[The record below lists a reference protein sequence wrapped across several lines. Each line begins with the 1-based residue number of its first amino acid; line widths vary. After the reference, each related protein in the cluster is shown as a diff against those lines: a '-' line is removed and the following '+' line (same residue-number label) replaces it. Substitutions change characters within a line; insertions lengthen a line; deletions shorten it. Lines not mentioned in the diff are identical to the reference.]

1 METSKNVKFPYYSG
15 NIKLTKAIGYVSL
28 AEFINAHRYPKQN
41 TLDIMEQVQIA
52 SAAGDLTLKRELKHK
67 LFSFTPSVKIKLGFG
82 RKYDNVEQWTG
93 IMQLDFDGIETIEK
107 AHELKEYIFTTYQCV
122 ICTYLSPSGKGVK
135 ALIRITKPT
144 SKEHFKAI
152 HKTVEAEFEQ
162 LGYFDTAT
170 KNGLLPLFLSIDVN
184 IYSRDF
190 SEAIPWDKED
200 WTIEKKSTHK
210 DTPNPT
216 STFVPTARYSNEEI
230 YNYEKTIRIFQ
241 KRIDNIVDA
250 GHPQVRTACLLLGSR
265 AGAGYITKSEAEQLA
280 TRWIELNDYLQKN
293 LRGYIDTAMWAIGE
307 GYKSPKYY

>member
-1 METSKNVKFPYYSG
+1 METSKTVRFPYYSG
-15 NIKLTKAIGYVSL
+15 NIKLTKAIGYVTL
-28 AEFINAHRYPKQN
+28 EDFVNAHAMPIQR
-41 TLDIMEQVQIA
+41 TVDIMEQVK
-52 SAAGDLTLKRELKHK
+52 AAAEAGNLTLKRELKHK
-67 LFSFTPSVKIKLGFG
+67 LYSFTPSVLIKVGVG
-82 RKYDNVEQWTG
+82 RKYDNVEDWTG

-107 AHELKEYIFTTYQCV
+107 AHELKEYLLTTYQCV

-144 SKEHFKAI
+144 SKEHFKALY
-152 HKTVEAEFEQ
+152 KTVEAEFEQ

-170 KNGLLPLFLSIDVN
+170 KNGLLPLFLSIDTA

-190 SEAIPWDKED
+190 SEAVPWDKED

-210 DTPNPT
+210 DTPTPT
-216 STFVPTARYSNEEI
+216 STFIPTARYSNEEQ
-230 YNYEKTIRIFQ
+230 YNYDKTMRIFQ

-265 AGAGYITKSEAEQLA
+265 AGAGYITKAEAEQFA
-280 TRWIELNDYLQKN
+280 TGLIESNDYLQKN
-293 LRGYIDTAMWAIGE
+293 LQGYIDTAMWAIGE